1 MLILPPVSVLVESIF
16 NHGILATFSCV
27 GTNGLSYWND
37 FLDTDQ
43 YGSAAIGENGNYVY
57 IGSMDGSLYALNFGT
72 GKQEWKFTSDTTGI
86 NNTGNSMGRGSPVD
100 VPVPLTPEE
109 YIYAGSNNGYFYC
122 LSAANGSMYWK
133 YFTVGKVFTSPAVES
148 GCEYASTDY
157 SFASR

>member
-1 MLILPPVSVLVESIF
+1 
-16 NHGILATFSCV
+16 
-27 GTNGLSYWND
+27 
-37 FLDTDQ
+37 
-43 YGSAAIGENGNYVY
+43 
-57 IGSMDGSLYALNFGT
+57 MDGSLYALNFGT

-148 GCEYASTDY
+148 GCVYVSPDY
-157 SFASR
+157 SSQAGNDGGMIYCFPMLMTTPSLSGNQTHFTHDQIIQAILQ